1 MQVKVLVILLKYMCT
16 FVNVGY
22 IVPTCVELYRDIV
35 WEIFLDILILQES
48 FLHSAGKFLQIQKII
63 KNATTHFNFCKK
75 ISCTCRKNSY
85 KFRNHLKMQQHILIL

>member
-1 MQVKVLVILLKYMCT
+1 MLVISLKYMCT

-35 WEIFLDILILQES
+35 WEIFLDILILQEG

-63 KNATTHFNFCKK
+63 KNATMLVRKFPAHVGK
-75 ISCTCRKNSY
+75 IPTNLEIIY
-85 KFRNHLKMQQHILIL
+85 KCNNIF

>member
-22 IVPTCVELYRDIV
+22 IVPTCVKLYRDIM

-63 KNATTHFNFCKK
+63 KNATTHFNFVRKLPAHVGK
-75 ISCTCRKNSY
+75 IPTN
-85 KFRNHLKMQQHILIL
+85 LETI

>member
-22 IVPTCVELYRDIV
+22 IVPTCVELYRNIV

-48 FLHSAGKFLQIQKII
+48 FYIVQEKFLQIQ
-63 KNATTHFNFCKK
+63 
-75 ISCTCRKNSY
+75 
-85 KFRNHLKMQQHILIL
+85 KMQQHILIL